1 MASPAVMPLPCEE
14 KRSLFVAYQ
23 VAAANYSQMVRQ
35 LASVAGEGVFTEFEL
50 LRRSVKEA
58 RKRVNEAR
66 ERLDEHR
73 CEHSCQGPIDEGH
86 RAAAEFP
93 P

>member
-1 MASPAVMPLPCEE
+1 MPLPCEE
-14 KRSLFVAYQ
+14 KSRLFVAYQ
-23 VAAANYSQMVRQ
+23 LATANYSQMVRQ
-35 LASVAGEGVFTEFEL
+35 LAAVASKGLFTEFEL

-73 CEHSCQGPIDEGH
+73 CEHSC
-86 RAAAEFP
+86 
-93 P
+93 